1 MLERKQREEV
11 GFEFMYKCHCS
22 FPLRL
27 RIEMIQ
33 SVKNPV
39 DTRLQTRTIRI
50 QKHLFES
57 STRLLL
63 IGADVDGKGLTK
75 IVHVR
80 FAVQLRQ
87 ITIHHQFEQ
96 TDDLSVLTTQDS
108 ITFDAQ
114 FLEAEEEH
122 IELRSTPGVAHFWN
136 SRVSMGFLSEL
147 LFVITRTKSSMR
159 TS

>member
-1 MLERKQREEV
+1 MFIL
-11 GFEFMYKCHCS
+11 MYKCHCS

-122 IELRSTPGVAHFWN
+122 IELRST
-136 SRVSMGFLSEL
+136 
-147 LFVITRTKSSMR
+147 
-159 TS
+159 